1 MKNTNLSQH
10 ELTADDLSDARLFT
24 PQPAQGSAAE
34 QLSRP
39 VVGYWKDALIRLS
52 KNRIAVFALVLIVA
66 VALAGI
72 VGPWFFPNT
81 SDGTPYENSQ
91 NLNFINQGPTLG
103 KSVLVIEDSP
113 QYMDDKVDETFD
125 FSAPLLKGPEL
136 VPPSGFSVVGQATV
150 NGVALSWNTM
160 RGVSGYQI
168 YRTVVSGQPISVE
181 DVISDAGMRGLQ
193 VATISNPAQST
204 FTDSSGLNPA
214 EQYIYSVVAY
224 VVDPNTQEES
234 VSERA
239 EALKVSLV
247 QTISLSDAQVLK
259 PDAQVGDTI
268 RGNAHL
274 FGTDALGRDI
284 FARMIT
290 GTRIDFFLALL
301 VPTVSLLI
309 GLCYGAISGLMG
321 GKVDMILMRIVEILD
336 TLPEL
341 LLLILIQV
349 ALGKGVSSLVIALCA
364 FSWTGYARV
373 LRGEV
378 LRLREIEFVHAS
390 RLLGAPLMSIVFRHV
405 APNLLGIIIVMWSA
419 QIPRI
424 ITSEAFLSLFG
435 LGVEAPMAT
444 WGTVLQDAAAHF
456 QQYPAQFFLPA
467 SILALTLLA
476 FYTLG
481 DALRDA
487 FDPKLRGRD

>member
-168 YRTVVSGQPISVE
+168 YRTVVSGQPIVWK
-181 DVISDAGMRGLQ
+181 M
-193 VATISNPAQST
+193 
-204 FTDSSGLNPA
+204 
-214 EQYIYSVVAY
+214 
-224 VVDPNTQEES
+224 
-234 VSERA
+234 
-239 EALKVSLV
+239 
-247 QTISLSDAQVLK
+247 
-259 PDAQVGDTI
+259 
-268 RGNAHL
+268 
-274 FGTDALGRDI
+274 
-284 FARMIT
+284 
-290 GTRIDFFLALL
+290 
-301 VPTVSLLI
+301 
-309 GLCYGAISGLMG
+309 
-321 GKVDMILMRIVEILD
+321 
-336 TLPEL
+336 
-341 LLLILIQV
+341 
-349 ALGKGVSSLVIALCA
+349 
-364 FSWTGYARV
+364 
-373 LRGEV
+373 
-378 LRLREIEFVHAS
+378 
-390 RLLGAPLMSIVFRHV
+390 
-405 APNLLGIIIVMWSA
+405 
-419 QIPRI
+419 
-424 ITSEAFLSLFG
+424 
-435 LGVEAPMAT
+435 
-444 WGTVLQDAAAHF
+444 
-456 QQYPAQFFLPA
+456 
-467 SILALTLLA
+467 
-476 FYTLG
+476 
-481 DALRDA
+481 
-487 FDPKLRGRD
+487 